1 MAASPSSS
9 YRTDMSYEMIQSS
22 TTSTSLA
29 SVHFPCFGKLPSRNP
44 NFCGRQE
51 IMVAIDETLLPTAD
65 SQQNNNLNRL
75 RTHSIHGLGGM
86 GKTQIA
92 TEYAQ
97 SRKNCFD
104 AVFWINAASSE
115 KLDVS
120 FCQIASTLDL
130 LENANSQDPVVCRA
144 LVKGWLVDP
153 VKTLRSRHD
162 LSNTESRGNANWF
175 LIFDNA
181 DKPDILRDYWPQ
193 DGQGSILVT
202 SRDPVVSTGTYFGG
216 SSTLL
221 ETFTVPEAVDLLSK
235 LVPRNTA
242 ATSSQESYNVVTR
255 LGCYPLA
262 ISSMAGVICRQ
273 SLTLQEFIHLY
284 SKELLLGELH
294 NVTYGI
300 SSGYDHNI
308 GSTWALQNLQLSAG
322 ALLNVISLLDPDGIP
337 EGILMQNPEVAVVIG
352 FPQLPQTYFKQ
363 LVELTQSSV
372 VERNSDT
379 KELKM
384 HRMVQEV
391 ARVKMTR
398 TQNMLEQTFDAAVK
412 LTSSV
417 WPYVTVVAQHGY
429 ANYTR
434 IDRWDQCSKML
445 PHILSLKYVFTTY
458 DLVSSSKITCL
469 RELLVLFSE
478 VACPASS
485 KEMASFALEII
496 DQSTEDF
503 REIAAAL
510 HGTCEHLA
518 FETNDP
524 VTCLFH
530 AQQALTISE
539 NVANET
545 GKTGKHATA
554 LGEMGKACNRNQ
566 LYLKALEYYSK
577 SRSLRE
583 SQAGYHKLALFTC
596 LIGSGHSLWLLNR
609 LDEASASIEEAL
621 KDRAEAF
628 GSDDRE
634 GFRTGLAL
642 YALGNVRLSQGFHNE
657 SFSLHQRALRQYKA
671 TIGSTHHLV
680 GDAYYKVGE
689 HHMRFEEY
697 DIAKLLFE
705 KSLSVYNDQVYYLP
719 EISRVNWHLSKTF
732 RILGDIDAARKCRD
746 KAEDLYKKVVTN
758 DTGESSELTDYEFDF
773 PICFWSK

>member
-1 MAASPSSS
+1 MTRPIIISRPGRMKTVATHSEVPRHHNTSPLDVVFIHGLCGNDGDSWSWADQPRQTIQAIAPPGARLSRGQGVFDLDLSSRPGLGGILLKQTLWKARQQPHRLHGFIVSISGIVFLATPHIVTANTQAIHCISQILKADLKTVSSRTVSRKGVSHLAFAGMRFDELGLQIPILSCFETHETRLRSTIFFTKREILVPHSLARTNANLERLVELDSDLNSIFGGHDESLIHRQMADFIFQVMQKAPENIENEFGTRIIAGIPVSTIQSKLSIPSSLAISERRVSDQTITMAASPSSS

-162 LSNTESRGNANWF
+162 LSNTESRGNANWL

-308 GSTWALQNLQLSAG
+308 GSTWALENLQLSAG

-337 EGILMQNPEVAVVIG
+337 EGILMQNPEVAVDIG

-478 VACPASS
+478 VA
-485 KEMASFALEII
+485 
-496 DQSTEDF
+496 
-503 REIAAAL
+503 
-510 HGTCEHLA
+510 
-518 FETNDP
+518 
-524 VTCLFH
+524 
-530 AQQALTISE
+530 
-539 NVANET
+539 
-545 GKTGKHATA
+545 
-554 LGEMGKACNRNQ
+554 
-566 LYLKALEYYSK
+566 
-577 SRSLRE
+577 
-583 SQAGYHKLALFTC
+583 
-596 LIGSGHSLWLLNR
+596 W
-609 LDEASASIEEAL
+609 
-621 KDRAEAF
+621 
-628 GSDDRE
+628 
-634 GFRTGLAL
+634 
-642 YALGNVRLSQGFHNE
+642 
-657 SFSLHQRALRQYKA
+657 
-671 TIGSTHHLV
+671 
-680 GDAYYKVGE
+680 
-689 HHMRFEEY
+689 
-697 DIAKLLFE
+697 
-705 KSLSVYNDQVYYLP
+705 
-719 EISRVNWHLSKTF
+719 
-732 RILGDIDAARKCRD
+732 
-746 KAEDLYKKVVTN
+746 
-758 DTGESSELTDYEFDF
+758 
-773 PICFWSK
+773 